1 MKINP
6 NLHKGNP
13 NYESVGKNTG
23 HKGDNYNYTY
33 IKFENADILKGE
45 TYTFSMDIE
54 QTENGSGFFE
64 MALFIYPAYKDIRR
78 YEVDKRASYTFV
90 YDKDYERVIFYTDR
104 AGYTRDVGAKF
115 KNIKLEKGD
124 QMTPYLPHKSK
135 VKAENQAIFPP
146 EGEYKEISPS

>member
-6 NLHKGNP
+6 NLYKGNP
-13 NYESVGKNTG
+13 NDESAGKNTG
-23 HKGDNYNYTY
+23 DKNDNYNFKF

-64 MALFIYPAYKDIRR
+64 IGLYIPPSSIDIKRYKT
-78 YEVDKRASYTFV
+78 DKRASYTFV
-90 YDKDYERVIFYTDR
+90 YDKDYERLIFYTDR
-104 AGYTRDVGAKF
+104 VGYTRDVGAKF
-115 KNIKLEKGD
+115 KNIKLEKGEE
-124 QMTPYLPHKSK
+124 MTPYLPHKSK
-135 VKAENQAIFPP
+135 LESDKQAIFPP